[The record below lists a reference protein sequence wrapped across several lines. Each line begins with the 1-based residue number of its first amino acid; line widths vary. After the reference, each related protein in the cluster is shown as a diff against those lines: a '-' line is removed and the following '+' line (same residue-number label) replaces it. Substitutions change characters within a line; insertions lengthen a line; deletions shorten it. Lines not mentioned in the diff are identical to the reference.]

1 MTKYIVKNCP
11 ARKPMITVDGKHGGK
26 TMFGVCGEGKYTPCQ
41 DRTDC
46 PIKQVVEKCKA
57 EYEAA
62 GRQLDGIS
70 EEVLQQL
77 PQLYFF
83 RGSRNAAYLIL
94 QMFQVEEAE

>member
-11 ARKPMITVDGKHGGK
+11 CYELGKCNNEHIGD
-26 TMFGVCGEGKYTPCQ
+26 EYCQ
-41 DRTDC
+41 DCTEC
-46 PIKQVVEKCKA
+46 TIKQVVDKCKA

-62 GRQLDGIS
+62 ERQLDGIS

-94 QMFQVEEAE
+94 QMFQVEEVE